1 MKVAVV
7 RNRKNLGVLHRFGRP
22 SPETYGRKSVQRVMD
37 ALRAGGHEVGVFEA
51 DATLI
56 DSLRGFIGTDEFG
69 RPDGLVFNMSYGIQ
83 GDCRYA
89 HLPAMLE
96 MAGVP
101 YTGSSPFG
109 HTLALDKVVTKILLR
124 DAGVP
129 TPDWTVMERPR
140 RDPGDLRYPLIVKPR
155 HESTSFGLRIVN
167 DGIELFEAVEAIR
180 DLYEQDA
187 LVEAYVDGREVNVG
201 LLGNAPLEVLPPVEI
216 DFGTRTLRIDTIDDK
231 FHRTEQE
238 PQKICPAPLPPE
250 TTDLLHQIAVRT
262 FRATHCR
269 DYARIDL
276 RLDQTGQ
283 PTVLEI
289 NSMAS
294 LGAGGSFVLA
304 ARTAGLDFEALVN
317 RIVDV
322 THLRYW
328 NRPAPRTAIEP
339 QPALERIAS

>member
-7 RNRKNLGVLHRFGRP
+7 RNRKNQGVLHRFGRP

-37 ALRAGGHEVGVFEA
+37 ALRAGGHEVRVFEA
-51 DATLI
+51 DASLFE
-56 DSLRGFIGTDEFG
+56 SLRGFIDADPFG

-83 GDCRYA
+83 GDCRYT

-96 MAGVP
+96 MAGIP

-140 RDPGDLRYPLIVKPR
+140 RDPGALKFPLIVKPR
-155 HESTSFGLRIVN
+155 HESTSFGLRIVS
-167 DGIELFEAVEAIR
+167 DGAELYEAVEAIQ
-180 DLYEQDA
+180 DAYEQDA
-187 LVEAYVDGREVNVG
+187 LVESYVDGREVNIG

-216 DFGTRTLRIDTIDDK
+216 DFGARALRIDTIEDK

-238 PQKICPAPLPPE
+238 PVKICPAPLPVD
-250 TTDLLHQIAVRT
+250 TTRFLRHIAVQT

-276 RLDQTGQ
+276 RLDVDGR

-294 LGAGGSFVLA
+294 LGDGGSFVLA
-304 ARTAGLDFEALVN
+304 ARTAGLDFTALVN

-322 THLRYW
+322 AHLRIW
-328 NRPAPRTAIEP
+328 SRPAPRNLIAP
-339 QPALERIAS
+339 QPALERIAV